1 MKTDLLDSSALAKY
15 FKILSDPTR
24 LKLFS
29 ILLRGVHCNCELS
42 SLTGF
47 SNNLISHHMH
57 VLVDAGLV
65 VAKRKPDDARWIL
78 YAINLEWLELFQND
92 LAVFLKPVP
101 MPEREPVCPPCKK
114 NDRER
119 KNE

>member
-1 MKTDLLDSSALAKY
+1 MHTDNKKLEELSKFLR
-15 FKILSDPTR
+15 ILSDPTR
-24 LKLFS
+24 LKLFA
-29 ILLRGVHCNCELS
+29 ILLQGVHCNCELS
-42 SLTGF
+42 SLTGL

-57 VLVDAGLV
+57 VLMDAGLV
-65 VAKRKPDDARWIL
+65 VATRKPDDARWIL